1 MADAPDPLETP
12 AEPGTPTAR
21 LTGEMP
27 DPTLTSAHASHDT
40 MLVASLADH
49 SLDAS
54 ERAAAE
60 ALVASCGLCAALHAD
75 LVALLAATRAMPTPA
90 RPRDFRL
97 TREDAARARPR
108 GWRRWVAAIGT
119 SRDSVSRPLAIGLT
133 TLGLVGLLAASLPS
147 VLMTGGATSLPAA
160 DMSVGSG
167 TGGAS
172 SAPEL
177 VEGNGSGVTGAQA
190 PGGPVAPPATDSVAP
205 AAASARPVPVVS
217 GPNALQGEQA
227 SPPADQGGTAAG
239 PTIGT
244 PNSGKGG
251 SSTKGAGRDADGSA
265 GTVSDAAG
273 GSPISPLV
281 LLSGSLLIVGL
292 GLFALR
298 WGARRFGD

>member
-1 MADAPDPLETP
+1 
-12 AEPGTPTAR
+12 
-21 LTGEMP
+21 
-27 DPTLTSAHASHDT
+27 

-49 SLDAS
+49 SLEAS

-60 ALVASCGLCAALHAD
+60 AVIASCGLCAALHAD

-97 TREDAARARPR
+97 TREDADRARPG

-119 SRDSVSRPLAIGLT
+119 SRDAFSRPLAMGLT

-147 VLMTGGATSLPAA
+147 VLMTGGATSAPAA

-167 TGGAS
+167 AGGATN
-172 SAPEL
+172 APER
-177 VEGNGSGVTGAQA
+177 VEGGGSEVTGAQA
-190 PGGPVAPPATDSVAP
+190 PGDPVAPPATDNVAP
-205 AAASARPVPVVS
+205 AAASARPVPVAAS
-217 GPNALQGEQA
+217 PNALQGDRA
-227 SPPADQGGTAAG
+227 SPAADQGGTPAG

-244 PNSGKGG
+244 PNAGKGG
-251 SSTKGAGRDADGSA
+251 GSTKAAGRDADGSA
-265 GTVSDAAG
+265 GAVSDAAG
-273 GSPISPLV
+273 GSPAISPLV
-281 LLSGSLLIVGL
+281 ILSGALLIVGL